1 MVTVKELRELSK
13 RKRRDFIYSFMDY
26 LAYYPAWLF
35 LHTPL
40 TANQVTLIWII
51 GQLISALFVA
61 KGTWLSMFLGVTAF
75 QLFFILDCS
84 DGIIARYKKQF
95 SLNGIYF
102 DYLGHYIA
110 NPLLLICFGIG
121 TFRITGKI
129 LPLLLG
135 ILAALLFLLNKATTL
150 NPLWYSDKAQ
160 QHLVEASF
168 EKSLLKNQR
177 TLLYSVFAF
186 FRLEYLFNLMFWGA
200 LWGLHYY
207 VLGIYTLFFLLE
219 LIRKIAAQLNSNYR
233 LDKRREI

>member
-1 MVTVKELRELSK
+1 MITIKELRKISK
-13 RKRRDFIYSFMDY
+13 TKRRDFIYSFMDY

-40 TANQVTLIWII
+40 TANQVTIIWII
-51 GQLISALFVA
+51 GQIASALFVA
-61 KGTWLSMFLGVTAF
+61 KGTWLSMLIGVTIF

-135 ILAALLFLLNKATTL
+135 IFAALLFLLNKATTL

-160 QHLVEASF
+160 QHLVEVSF

-186 FRLEYLFNLMFWGA
+186 FRLEYMFNLMFFNTFRIT
-200 LWGLHYY
+200 LLCSRDLH
-207 VLGIYTLFFLLE
+207 LIFFL
-219 LIRKIAAQLNSNYR
+219 RTDKKITTH
-233 LDKRREI
+233 

>member
-1 MVTVKELRELSK
+1 MITIKELRKISK
-13 RKRRDFIYSFMDY
+13 TKRRDFIYSFMDY

-40 TANQVTLIWII
+40 TANQVTIIWII
-51 GQLISALFVA
+51 GQIASALFVA
-61 KGTWLSMFLGVTAF
+61 KGTWLSMLIGVTIF

-135 ILAALLFLLNKATTL
+135 IFAALLFLLNKATTL

-160 QHLVEASF
+160 QHLVEVSF

-186 FRLEYLFNLMFWGA
+186 FRLEYMFNLMFFE
-200 LWGLHYY
+200 H
-207 VLGIYTLFFLLE
+207 F
-219 LIRKIAAQLNSNYR
+219 
-233 LDKRREI
+233 